1 MHIYLLT
8 VRYMISYTH
17 GPCPNQRQGHHNCP
31 YLSQRQG
38 PLTYH
43 RLEKRQDLPLHL
55 RKSTLGITLPWRWTM
70 NTIGSQRRSVLN
82 W

>member
-31 YLSQRQG
+31 HLSQRPD
-38 PLTYH
+38 PLAYPC
-43 RLEKRQDLPLHL
+43 LEKRRELPLHL
-55 RKSTLGITLPWRWTM
+55 RKSTSGITSPWKWTM
-70 NTIGSQRRSVLN
+70 NMIGSWRRPVSN
-82 W
+82 